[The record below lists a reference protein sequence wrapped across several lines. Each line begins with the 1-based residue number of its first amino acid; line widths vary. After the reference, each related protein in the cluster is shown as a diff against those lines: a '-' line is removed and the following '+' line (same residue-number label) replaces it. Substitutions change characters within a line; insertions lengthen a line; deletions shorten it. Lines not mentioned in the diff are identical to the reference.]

1 MKPEQHNVIETVVR
15 HFNFTGLNDRN
26 TYITR
31 HQAAE
36 RIHALEKLKP
46 SILKC
51 IPKDYTI
58 RIRNGLHS
66 GKEVICALRQLI
78 RFSNHRLVGKKKQTW
93 NKVRKKT
100 EAEWYYQII

>member
-1 MKPEQHNVIETVVR
+1 MKQEQHDVIETVLQ
-15 HFNFTGLNDRN
+15 HFQFTGLNDRN
-26 TYITR
+26 TCITR

-36 RIHALEKLKP
+36 GIHSLEKLKP
-46 SILKC
+46 CILKC

-58 RIRNGLHS
+58 RIRKGLHS

-78 RFSNHRLVGKKKQTW
+78 RFTNHRLVGKKKQTW

-100 EAEWYYQII
+100 EAEWYYEII